1 MTSPNLWVGVLT
13 GEMAQQA
20 YNRLRPTNFPLATSR
35 AERSALR
42 QAAAERGISQ
52 ADLLR
57 SGLKALGVSMP
68 TN

>member
-1 MTSPNLWVGVLT
+1 MTSPNLYLYLLP
-13 GEMAQQA
+13 EMAQQA